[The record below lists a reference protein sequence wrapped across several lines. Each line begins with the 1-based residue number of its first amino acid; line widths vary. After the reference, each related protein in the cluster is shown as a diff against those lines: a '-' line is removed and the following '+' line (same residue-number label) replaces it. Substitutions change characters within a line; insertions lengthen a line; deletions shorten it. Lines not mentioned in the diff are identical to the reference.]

1 MTYLWLF
8 LEIFRFFLIGPFQF
22 DGLVYFKII
31 VFLDQKNIEID
42 IKMIKI
48 GSYLFELWVYHIIYF
63 GGHFEFLIL
72 GRKQLRDNKMMNK
85 TEFSM
90 KNYMLIQIFIKK
102 Y

>member
-1 MTYLWLF
+1 MRYL
-8 LEIFRFFLIGPFQF
+8 IDAQF
-22 DGLVYFKII
+22 
-31 VFLDQKNIEID
+31 KNCKKQVVAQLLPAGNYNSKWPPKFI
-42 IKMIKI
+42 
-48 GSYLFELWVYHIIYF
+48 
-63 GGHFEFLIL
+63 FLIL